1 MKKIEIKQIEITGP
15 GKEKDSVRNMNYA
28 DLCMINLNYMPQE
41 GLLPTQMAERVN
53 VINKFKDAEVG
64 SIVELE
70 DKEFETLK
78 SCNEKTRWQM
88 MHEDIIEFNT
98 YISTLE

>member
-1 MKKIEIKQIEITGP
+1 MKKIEIKSIAITGP
-15 GKEKDSVRNMNYA
+15 GKEIDSVRNMNYA

-53 VINKFKDAEVG
+53 IINKFKDAEVD
-64 SIVELE
+64 SVVELDE
-70 DKEFETLK
+70 KEFETLK

-88 MHEDIIEFNT
+88 MHEDIIEFNN
-98 YISTLE
+98 YISTFE

>member
-1 MKKIEIKQIEITGP
+1 MKKIEIKEIAITGP
-15 GKEKDSVRNMNYA
+15 GKEKNSIRNMTYA

-53 VINKFKDAEVG
+53 IINKFKDAEVD
-64 SIVELE
+64 SVIELE

-88 MHEDIIEFNT
+88 MHEDIIEFNK
-98 YISTLE
+98 YIIEL